1 MKRTVTIRVVY
12 FAALA
17 EAARREAETV
27 ETDAADLRA
36 FYLERAA
43 AHGIEWPIEHLR
55 VALDGAFVDWT
66 GTLHDG
72 AEVAFIPPVS
82 GG

>member
-1 MKRTVTIRVVY
+1 MQQQMKIRILY

-17 EAARREAETV
+17 EAAGREAETL
-27 ETDAADLRA
+27 ESDAADLGA
-36 FYLERAA
+36 LWAERAA
-43 AHGIEWPIEHLR
+43 THGLDWPRAHLR
-55 VALDGAFVDWT
+55 VALDGAFASWDSR
-66 GTLHDG
+66 LHEG